1 MRTMAHENH
10 DPHALPTIPFTP
22 ADEAVM
28 RTDDVK
34 AAKAIA
40 GLTIGIFL
48 VGIVLYTTVLISVL
62 IHVPTYSIR

>member
-1 MRTMAHENH
+1 MAHENH
-10 DPHALPTIPFTP
+10 DVHAPPPIPFTA

-62 IHVPTYSIR
+62 VHVPTYSIR

>member
-1 MRTMAHENH
+1 MAHDNH
-10 DPHALPTIPFTP
+10 DPHAPPTIPFTP

-40 GLTIGIFL
+40 GLTTGIFL
-48 VGIVLYTTVLISVL
+48 VGIVLYTTVLITVLAHAPVYSV
-62 IHVPTYSIR
+62 R